1 VLPLGDTRDY
11 LGNDHSKVLIFGG
24 LNNKADPCKHTVLV
38 TLDNKNLE
46 KAELSDLKTAYA

>member
-1 VLPLGDTRDY
+1 MLPLGDTRDY